1 MTRNQLI
8 QRLVMK
14 QGKPAEKIAPPIN
27 AQRRGMNYVQMEDDS
42 SNSYDDFFEFES
54 DLADDV
60 ELPPSRDILLDK
72 PNVLVEDGVAA
83 QGIGFLEMEE
93 NISATSIIVM
103 EELPEEVFEEEAIPS
118 IINNLIKV
126 ENDLVEND
134 LVENDLVENDL
145 VENDFITEEEM
156 DEIINDPIIEPASG
170 RFKFIQCSYIKD
182 NGDRCKRQ
190 APSGATICSP
200 HKRIMKKNSI

>member
-134 LVENDLVENDL
+134 
-145 VENDFITEEEM
+145 FITEEEM